1 MAFYPTTAKITSKI
15 KHQSIRFPVKTPC
28 TMSCHH
34 HTRVFDSTMWSPSE
48 NVLAAVSVH
57 LTPLSLALSPS
68 QVVMMAPSFT
78 MLSILIA
85 TRGGLGG
92 CTIPPSDCI
101 HVAATTLICNTKQQE
116 AVSWNGARQG

>member
-1 MAFYPTTAKITSKI
+1 
-15 KHQSIRFPVKTPC
+15 
-28 TMSCHH
+28 
-34 HTRVFDSTMWSPSE
+34 
-48 NVLAAVSVH
+48 
-57 LTPLSLALSPS
+57 
-68 QVVMMAPSFT
+68 MMAPSFT

-116 AVSWNGARQG
+116 AVSWNGGRQDLTGWLHADSSIHMHLPTVREVIQNMHVSSCIF